1 MAITKFEDLPP
12 LPGEE
17 VLAAEE
23 PKKDSVIHNPVPA
36 ALVESDI
43 EIAME
48 REALRHSRENR
59 GEAYRLY
66 MTGKSPSE
74 IVAWLANENVTLDAV
89 IRWAKDGDWAV
100 RLRKKNDAREQVVRE
115 SVRSIR
121 LSKVEAEVESSLRIS
136 EKVRRKA
143 EEMLDDGDLTPMGLK
158 NVADAAKAS
167 GDFAAHG
174 MGESAQAAGETGRER
189 GKTPLVIIYPSGGL
203 PPAPKE
209 AEVIEVKG
217 EQE

>member
-17 VLAAEE
+17 VTEVKEARQ
-23 PKKDSVIHNPVPA
+23 DGVVRTPVPL

-48 REALRHSRENR
+48 REALRHSRESR

-74 IVAWLANENVTLDAV
+74 VVAVLANEKITLDSV
-89 IRWAKDGDWAV
+89 IRWAKDGDWAM
-100 RLRKKNDAREQVVRE
+100 RLRRMNDAREQVVRE
-115 SVRSIR
+115 SVRSVR
-121 LSKVEAEVESSLRIS
+121 LSKVETAVEASLRIS
-136 EKVRRKA
+136 EKVRQRA

-167 GDFAAHG
+167 GDFEAHG
-174 MGESAQAAGETGRER
+174 MGESVQQAGEAGRER

-209 AEVIEVKG
+209 ADVIEVRG
-217 EQE
+217 E